1 MEKTNDVTSKLRV
14 SLDQIGNEESE
25 LNSTDR
31 INCHPSERSENMT
44 GTNRSREMPRTSG
57 SEKMWSNDIRQIVDL
72 FHSQLHFGE
81 VIKDPVDYVEALKP
95 ELRAA
100 GPELKF
106 LQLAVPDKK
115 SPFGWKPTPRL
126 MEFIAERKNR
136 KKSKRLY
143 EADIMWE
150 LLSDY
155 AFGYGNSAGKGSVFV
170 RELLLAIG
178 VLGEHG
184 GSDWVTEDFQI
195 LFDNGYYDK
204 RKEDGLPSGCEI
216 RHHVH
221 MSAPGRALLRKLESR
236 SQ

>member
-1 MEKTNDVTSKLRV
+1 MTSTNESK
-14 SLDQIGNEESE
+14 
-25 LNSTDR
+25 
-31 INCHPSERSENMT
+31 
-44 GTNRSREMPRTSG
+44 EMLRTSG

-72 FHSQLHFGE
+72 FHSRLHFGE

-126 MEFIAERKNR
+126 MEFIAEPKTR

-155 AFGYGNSAGKGSVFV
+155 VFGYGNGAGNGSIFI

-178 VLGEHG
+178 VLGEYG

-195 LFDNGYYDK
+195 LFDTGYYDK

-216 RHHVH
+216 RNPVR
-221 MSAPGRALLRKLESR
+221 MSARGRALVQKLESR

>member
-1 MEKTNDVTSKLRV
+1 MTS
-14 SLDQIGNEESE
+14 
-25 LNSTDR
+25 
-31 INCHPSERSENMT
+31 
-44 GTNRSREMPRTSG
+44 TNRKEMPRTSK
-57 SEKMWSNDIRQIVDL
+57 SEKKWSNDIRQIVDL
-72 FHSQLHFGE
+72 FHSRLHVGE
-81 VIKDPVDYVEALKP
+81 VIKDPVDYVEALEP

-155 AFGYGNSAGKGSVFV
+155 AFGYGNGAGNGSIFI
-170 RELLLAIG
+170 RELLIAIG
-178 VLGEHG
+178 VLREYG
-184 GSDWVTEDFQI
+184 GSDWVTEDFHI
-195 LFDNGYYDK
+195 LFGNGYFHKLKD
-204 RKEDGLPSGCEI
+204 EDGLPFGCEI
-216 RHHVH
+216 RNPVR
-221 MSAPGRALLRKLESR
+221 MSARGQALLGKLESR